1 MTHAGTNGT
10 HNGYDLA
17 KGLRDS
23 YEINQSWS
31 SEDGVVLSVIVPT
44 KNESGNVGPLIQR
57 LSAAA
62 NGLRAEVIFVDDST
76 DNTPAAITEA
86 ASDCRLPVA
95 MLHRAPER
103 RGDGLGG
110 AVRDG
115 MSIARGEWVCV
126 MDGDLQHP
134 PELVPELLESATVSD
149 AEIAIAS
156 RYADREKVLG
166 LEKGRS
172 FVSKLCIAAARVVFP
187 RRLRNVSDPLSGFFL
202 VRKGAVDALRLRP
215 RGFKI
220 LLEILVRFPRLKV
233 VEIPFVFRTRNSG
246 KSKAALREGI
256 RYLMLLSTLR
266 VPALANRAF
275 RFAVVGASGL
285 IVNQVLLVSFT
296 DLAGIFYLL
305 SAALATQG
313 SSLWNFSLTE
323 AWVFDDRRRKEGRLR
338 RLGQFM
344 LMNNGT
350 LILRGPFLVIL
361 TSGFGVH
368 YFVSNLLTLLVLAL
382 ARYLTS
388 DVWIWS
394 RMPSRELPA
403 SPVADGELAGVPGK
417 NGASEPVVGGF
428 CYDIHGI
435 LRVRSPLRLP
445 ELDYFRTPR
454 LSGPPDLNI
463 EIGRGKEPK
472 GQTSSFEY
480 KEIVG
485 PLGFWVTV
493 SGADSIEVRAGRLLQ
508 WSPHVLYTNI
518 VEPILRWMLVRRG
531 YALVHAACMESEGGA
546 VLITAAT
553 DTGKTTTLLRTLS
566 RPGQTFKFLSDD
578 MVIVSRDG
586 YVLNYP
592 KPLTISRH
600 TLEAVS
606 GAPLSMIQR
615 LALQVQSRVHSKS
628 GRKTALALTRTRL
641 PMASINTIA
650 QILVPPPKYYIE
662 TLIPEVTV
670 SSRIQAA
677 QLVIIDRA
685 GDDAEEDLDRSEAM
699 EVLFR
704 NCEDAYGFPPYESL
718 AKHLHHWGGTD
729 LRPIEHDIITDALS
743 GCSATLLR
751 RQQRD
756 WWLRLPGVLS
766 RVQVAP
772 EPVPDAG
779 AGS

>member
-1 MTHAGTNGT
+1 MTDARLNGVRDI
-10 HNGYDLA
+10 YDRNKSWA
-17 KGLRDS
+17 DS
-23 YEINQSWS
+23 
-31 SEDGVVLSVIVPT
+31 GPALLSVIVPT
-44 KNESGNVGPLIQR
+44 KNESGNVGQLIKR
-57 LSAAA
+57 LSKAVD
-62 NGLRAEVIFVDDST
+62 GVRAEVIFVDDST
-76 DNTPAAITEA
+76 DETPKAIMQAARETVF
-86 ASDCRLPVA
+86 PVA
-95 MLHRAPER
+95 MLHRAPEH

-115 MSIARGEWVCV
+115 INVARGQWVCV

-134 PELVPELLESATVSD
+134 PELVPQLLESVTL
-149 AEIAIAS
+149 AEADIAIAS
-156 RYADREKVLG
+156 RYVASEKVLG

-172 FVSKLCIAAARVVFP
+172 FISKLCIAAARVVFP
-187 RRLRNVSDPLSGFFL
+187 RRMRNVSDPLSGFFL
-202 VRKGAVDALRLRP
+202 FRKGSVDPVRLRP

-220 LLEILVRFPRLKV
+220 LLEILVRFPALRV
-233 VEIPFVFRTRNSG
+233 VETPFVFQSRNSG
-246 KSKAALREGI
+246 ESKAAIREGI
-256 RYLMLLSTLR
+256 RYLMLLTTLR
-266 VPALANRAF
+266 VPALGNRAV

-285 IVNQVLLVSFT
+285 IVNQLLLVSFT
-296 DLAGIFYLL
+296 DMAGMFYLL

-313 SSLWNFSLTE
+313 SSLWNFSFTE
-323 AWVFDDRRRKEGRLR
+323 AWVFDDRSRKEGRLG

-361 TSGFGVH
+361 TSGFGIH
-368 YFVSNLLTLLVLAL
+368 YFLSNLLTLLVLAL

-394 RMPSRELPA
+394 RMPTRDLPA
-403 SPVADGELAGVPGK
+403 SIADAELAGLPGE
-417 NGASEPVVGGF
+417 NGATPEPPSRGY

-454 LSGPPDLNI
+454 LSGPADLTI
-463 EIGRGKEPK
+463 QIGHKKGEVEP
-472 GQTSSFEY
+472 GSFTY

-485 PLGFWVTV
+485 RLGFWVTI
-493 SGADSIEVRAGRLLQ
+493 SGNDRINVQAGRLLG
-508 WSPHVLYTNI
+508 WSPHVLYTNV

-531 YALVHAACMESEGGA
+531 HALVHAACMESDGGA

-566 RPGQTFKFLSDD
+566 RPGQTFKFISDD
-578 MVIVSRDG
+578 MVIVTRDG

-606 GAPLSMIQR
+606 GAPLRLFQR

-641 PMASINTIA
+641 PMATVNTIA

-670 SSRIQAA
+670 SSRIKAS

-685 GDDAEEDLDRSEAM
+685 GEDTEKDLDRAEAM

-729 LRPIEHDIITDALS
+729 LRPIEHEIIADALG
-743 GCSATLLR
+743 GCGATLLR

-756 WWLRLPGVLS
+756 WWLKLPSVLS
-766 RVQVAP
+766 RVAVKAEAVP
-772 EPVPDAG
+772 ETG

>member
-1 MTHAGTNGT
+1 
-10 HNGYDLA
+10 
-17 KGLRDS
+17 
-23 YEINQSWS
+23 
-31 SEDGVVLSVIVPT
+31 
-44 KNESGNVGPLIQR
+44 
-57 LSAAA
+57 
-62 NGLRAEVIFVDDST
+62 
-76 DNTPAAITEA
+76 
-86 ASDCRLPVA
+86 
-95 MLHRAPER
+95 
-103 RGDGLGG
+103 
-110 AVRDG
+110 
-115 MSIARGEWVCV
+115 
-126 MDGDLQHP
+126 
-134 PELVPELLESATVSD
+134 
-149 AEIAIAS
+149 
-156 RYADREKVLG
+156 
-166 LEKGRS
+166 
-172 FVSKLCIAAARVVFP
+172 
-187 RRLRNVSDPLSGFFL
+187 
-202 VRKGAVDALRLRP
+202 LRP

-220 LLEILVRFPRLKV
+220 LLEILVRFPALRV
-233 VEIPFVFRTRNSG
+233 VETPFVFQSRNSG
-246 KSKAALREGI
+246 ESKAAIREGI
-256 RYLMLLSTLR
+256 RYLMLLTTLR
-266 VPALANRAF
+266 VPALGNRAV

-285 IVNQVLLVSFT
+285 IVNQLLLVSFT
-296 DLAGIFYLL
+296 DMAGMFYLL

-313 SSLWNFSLTE
+313 SSLWNFSFTE
-323 AWVFDDRRRKEGRLR
+323 AWVFDDRSRKEGRLG

-361 TSGFGVH
+361 TSGFGIH
-368 YFVSNLLTLLVLAL
+368 YFLSNLLTLLVLAL

-394 RMPSRELPA
+394 RMPTRDLPA
-403 SPVADGELAGVPGK
+403 SIADAELAGLPGE
-417 NGASEPVVGGF
+417 NGATPEPPSRGY

-454 LSGPPDLNI
+454 LSGPADLTI
-463 EIGRGKEPK
+463 QIGHKKGEVEP
-472 GQTSSFEY
+472 GSFTY

-485 PLGFWVTV
+485 RLGFWVTI
-493 SGADSIEVRAGRLLQ
+493 SGNDRINVQAGRLLG
-508 WSPHVLYTNI
+508 WSPHVLYTNV

-531 YALVHAACMESEGGA
+531 HALVHAACMESDGGA

-566 RPGQTFKFLSDD
+566 RPGQTFKFISDD
-578 MVIVSRDG
+578 MVIVTRDG

-606 GAPLSMIQR
+606 GAPLRLFQR

-641 PMASINTIA
+641 PMATVNTIA

-670 SSRIQAA
+670 SSRIKAS

-685 GDDAEEDLDRSEAM
+685 GEDTEKDLDRAEAM

-729 LRPIEHDIITDALS
+729 LRPIEHEIIADALG
-743 GCSATLLR
+743 GCGATLLR

-756 WWLRLPGVLS
+756 WWLKLPSVLS
-766 RVQVAP
+766 RVAVKAEAVP
-772 EPVPDAG
+772 ETG